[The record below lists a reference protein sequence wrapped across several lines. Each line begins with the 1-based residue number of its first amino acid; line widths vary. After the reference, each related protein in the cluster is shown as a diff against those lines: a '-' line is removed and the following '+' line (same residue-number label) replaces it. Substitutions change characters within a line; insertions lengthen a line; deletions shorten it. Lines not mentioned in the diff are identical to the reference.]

1 MEIRYKEEPNMSTT
15 CEPGYVRTTGGHCK
29 DVDECAVQNGGCMQ
43 GCVNIKGSY
52 YCLCVPGFF
61 LAADRKTCIGNLY
74 SFFLYCS
81 KHKFTFS
88 PITANSFHWMFWIT
102 HFFRKGMILTWE
114 MPVD

>member
-1 MEIRYKEEPNMSTT
+1 MEIRHKEEPNMSTT

-88 PITANSFHWMFWIT
+88 PITANSFHWMFWI
-102 HFFRKGMILTWE
+102 
-114 MPVD
+114 